1 MTKPTGRPVGRPS
14 IFTEDMANK
23 IFVELTEGKSL
34 IDICAPDDM
43 PHRVTVYRWM
53 DQRPEFAARIVRG
66 REGQADYVDHM
77 IARIAEDCSA
87 ETALADRV
95 KLAACQWR
103 AARLN
108 PRRYGDRTF
117 SQHEIGPPG
126 SFSHLSDEELT
137 KLIRDEAKVL
147 AIAFDAGEGDTQH

>member
-14 IFTEDMANK
+14 IFTEDMADK
-23 IFVELTEGKSL
+23 IVEMLTEGQSL
-34 IDICAPDDM
+34 IDICAPPDM
-43 PHRVTVYRWM
+43 PNRMTIYRWM
-53 DQRPEFAARIVRG
+53 DSRPDFAARIARG
-66 REGQADYVDHM
+66 REGQADFVDHM
-77 IARIAEDCSA
+77 ISEIAHHCTP
-87 ETALADRV
+87 ETANADRV
-95 KLAACQWR
+95 KLLACQWR

-137 KLIRDEAKVL
+137 KLIRDEAKEL